1 MIMCASDMMDW
12 EEIIVVLFV
21 SDIVFKSVGCFLL
34 FFSFPSF
41 FPVLVALRLCAR
53 QMFSP

>member
-21 SDIVFKSVGCFLL
+21 FDIVFKSVGCFLL